1 MQTPE
6 MEVLLAMVTEL
17 GRGLN
22 QYLAGKSAPGE
33 AVPLILDTCE
43 RMRAKEPSS
52 AVEYWL
58 GVIERHA
65 AEVANPR
72 ERSGANGHLLASEEF
87 LGIQL
92 LKDIYYLRTQL
103 LNAGSA
109 IH

>member
-1 MQTPE
+1 MQTPD

-17 GRGLN
+17 GRELN
-22 QYLAGKSAPGE
+22 QYLAGKSARGE

-52 AVEYWL
+52 AVQYWL
-58 GVIERHA
+58 GMIERHA

-72 ERSGANGHLLASEEF
+72 KRSGVDGHLLASEEF

-92 LKDIYYLRTQL
+92 LKDIYFLRAQL
-103 LNAGSA
+103 MNAGSA